1 MKIAIS
7 SSGKSL
13 VSPLDPRFGRCAYFL
28 IVDPAD
34 MLYEAFENQSAAQSG
49 GAGIQAA
56 QFLANKNVSAVITG
70 HVGPNAVQTLTA
82 AGIEVFAEQQ
92 GNIEQVVEKYK
103 RGRLKSTIQ
112 STVYSHFGMGS
123 GAASTERVAS
133 GKTPA
138 GGRGMRQGGGFGM
151 GRGSGRGMGRGGGM
165 RQGQSGGS
173 GRGMG
178 RGGIRRG

>member
-13 VSPLDPRFGRCAYFL
+13 ISPLDPRFGRCAYFL

-34 MLYEAFENQSAAQSG
+34 MRYEAFENQSAAQSG

-82 AGIEVFAEQQ
+82 AGIEIFAEQQ
-92 GNIEQVVEKYK
+92 GTIEQVVEKYK
-103 RGRLKSTIQ
+103 RGHLKSTTQ
-112 STVYSHFGMGS
+112 STVDSHFGAGS
-123 GAASTERVAS
+123 GAASTGRVAS

-138 GGRGMRQGGGFGM
+138 GGGGMRQGGGFGM

-165 RQGQSGGS
+165 RQGQSGAS